1 MIKKSQPSLS
11 SQKGIATILTV
22 MLVGIVL
29 SVTILGT
36 AYYIRAKQQ
45 AEVANHAVTN
55 AQSGAWIGVE
65 LLRKYF
71 ESLNKTQI
79 DSLQTGSAAVG
90 LSGITASI
98 DTIIPPTNSTDP
110 YQIIATIKNISS
122 TSQAAS
128 SIRVLYNVVPS
139 TSSSAGSG
147 NGSGTGTTSAMDI
160 YSDLDLSGGI
170 TFSQNGTSGASINV
184 YGDFSTGGVGLK
196 GIDTLSTTGN
206 VTLTSS
212 AHINNI
218 YTNGNVTLTGSA
230 SADLISAK
238 GYIDIGGGGTQ
249 GNLNSDG
256 YIKIGGGVNVKN
268 ANTLSYIDWSS
279 GGTGQTFTAGN
290 YVNHSNGTV
299 NNILAK
305 DNVTL
310 SGGNPATKYVTSEK
324 LLTCPSNWSS
334 YTLLKAVSF
343 SNKCPTTNVQTLPA
357 GTNSI
362 VATGALVTVTA
373 PNKPLV
379 NALSYEAQA
388 NYIVDVDSKK
398 NIVVTVQHVDGIPKG
413 TYYIA
418 KYTLNYNDYIGQLCS
433 EINQQ
438 QFCTGTAVGYIYPPN
453 TGSWNSVISYS
464 GGSWSLKDN
473 NGQNPSLAPGVFL
486 FKGDLKPQQGNY
498 ANTLLSTGSID
509 YGTSITLEAP
519 NYAGANKVCNS
530 TGFGRPTN
538 LCSSST
544 ALIPAAI
551 GNIALLAGSCTNAT
565 TVALCQSTYS
575 GGDISLGAQSTVYGN
590 VIAGNLLNTSGQSL
604 IVGSLS
610 AAGLGDTKK
619 GSKFTGS
626 TTIDLSS
633 LKDHPDFST
642 GDNNSNSGSTSTG
655 SGTTAATV
663 KWARYL

>member
-36 AYYIRAKQQ
+36 AYYIRAKQH

-71 ESLNKTQI
+71 ESLNKTQL
-79 DSLQTGSAAVG
+79 DSLQTGSAAIG

-98 DTIIPPTNSTDP
+98 DTITAPTNSTDP

-139 TSSSAGSG
+139 TSSSGGSG
-147 NGSGTGTTSAMDI
+147 SGSGSGTTSAMDI

-170 TFSQNGTSGASINV
+170 TFSQNGTGKVGINV
-184 YGDFSTGGVGLK
+184 YGNFSTGGIGLK
-196 GIDTLSTTGN
+196 GIDTLTTTGD
-206 VTLTSS
+206 VTLDSQ
-212 AHINNI
+212 AQINNI
-218 YTNGNVTLTGSA
+218 YSNGNVTLKGGS
-230 SADLISAK
+230 SAQLISAK
-238 GYIDIGGGGTQ
+238 GWIDIKSGATQ
-249 GNLNSDG
+249 GDLYADKYITISNGSLNS
-256 YIKIGGGVNVKN
+256 
-268 ANTLSYIDWSS
+268 ATTLSYIDVS
-279 GGTGQTFTAGN
+279 GGGTSAKTLTAGD
-290 YVNHSNGTV
+290 YVNV
-299 NNILAK
+299 
-305 DNVTL
+305 
-310 SGGNPATKYVTSEK
+310 SGGGTTVDTIQSKGNVNLSTWGKISNVVSEK
-324 LLTCPSNWSS
+324 KLTCVSTDWSNFS
-334 YTLLKAVSF
+334 LLKAASF
-343 SNKCPTTNVQTLPA
+343 QSCPTGSNVQA
-357 GTNSI
+357 GTNSV

-373 PNKPLV
+373 PSRPLV
-379 NALSYEAQA
+379 NALSYEQQA
-388 NYIVDVDSKK
+388 NYIVDIDSKK
-398 NIVVTVQHVDGIPKG
+398 NITVTVQNVDGIANG

-418 KYTLNYNDYIGQLCS
+418 KYTENNNTYVGQLCS
-433 EINQQ
+433 NVDKQ
-438 QFCTGTAVGYIYPPN
+438 QFCAGTPAGYIYPKN
-453 TGSWNSVISYS
+453 VRADVIAYS
-464 GGSWSLKDN
+464 GGTYSLN
-473 NGQNPSLAPGVFL
+473 INGNAGVPSIAPGVFL
-486 FKGDLKPQQGNY
+486 FKGDLKPQQGTY
-498 ANTLLSTGSID
+498 TNTFLSTGNID
-509 YGTSITLEAP
+509 YGTSINLQAP
-519 NYAGANKVCNS
+519 NYAGATLVCNS
-530 TGFGRPTN
+530 AALGYGRPTN

-642 GDNNSNSGSTSTG
+642 GGNSSNSGSTSTG
-655 SGTTAATV
+655 SGTTTATV